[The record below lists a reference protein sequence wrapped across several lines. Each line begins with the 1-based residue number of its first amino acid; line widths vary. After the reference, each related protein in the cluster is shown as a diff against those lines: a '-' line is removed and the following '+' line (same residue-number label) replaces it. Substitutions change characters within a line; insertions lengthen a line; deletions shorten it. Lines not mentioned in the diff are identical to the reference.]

1 MKTENATNDSDLN
14 GTFWSELAEEII
26 FDFDLQE
33 IPFAILFNRIPNT
46 LRLED
51 YGLSTR
57 IYNSLNRHG
66 YGKLGEALQI
76 DVRKVESFKNLGQRS
91 VKELVGD
98 LIALQVKF
106 AIKPELAVESAR
118 QVNSEDAITFPALQD
133 LLPQLKANENAAKAL
148 AVMEDL
154 SRFIYYAGTSEQSI
168 LEFLSHEK
176 LSSSPFLGVLGELE
190 ANDFISKEQAL
201 SGLTKELAFFV
212 DEFKDKELEVFKH
225 RLLTYPQPTLDAIG
239 EAIGVTRERVRQIEA
254 KVKSKFQ
261 SFKNENRALRML
273 LGAIDFRLTEPLQ
286 KKTAIKIMPI
296 LGERFFLK
304 FSILDLL
311 LGLGELSLDGEW
323 IMRDLRRVSSEF
335 DAVVKK
341 SSHPKLLDSKATFDD
356 LAVLWAGLTK
366 KTFTA
371 WMEDHGY
378 ERVLDYWIKNPTLVD
393 YGFAALA
400 RAARPLTAQE
410 MFDLA
415 KSSGNVRTLENALA
429 ASDIFSRTGKKQW
442 SLTSWGNKQYKSIR
456 DAIEEI
462 VDNEG
467 SIAFDQLVARLS
479 DFGVK
484 RNSIKAYATSP
495 PFTIVGG
502 FVRKTAATRVVRKTI
517 TSTKN
522 LYFWG
527 QGVAYRLT
535 ITGEHLRGS
544 GCTCPAAL
552 AKFLEVP
559 DNGGVAFEGPHGAF
573 RVSSQGHMYNL
584 PSTRQAIESL
594 QLGIGDQLLIKFG
607 AGTVEFSKVETEGN
621 TELQIRSIIGAVG
634 KTSLEEQLSLAL
646 FGDKTGDF
654 ELSLNACEK
663 RNEADLAKLISQQ
676 LE

>member
-1 MKTENATNDSDLN
+1 MKTEAATSDSDFN
-14 GTFWSELAEEII
+14 ETFWSELAEEII
-26 FDFDLQE
+26 FDLELPE

-51 YGLSTR
+51 YRLTTR
-57 IYNSLNRHG
+57 IYNSLNRNG
-66 YGKLGEALQI
+66 FGNFGEVLKI
-76 DVRKVESFKNLGQRS
+76 DVRKVETFQNLGYKS
-91 VKELVGD
+91 VRELVIS

-106 AIKPELAVESAR
+106 SIQPELAFVSAR
-118 QVNSEDAITFPALQD
+118 QVSSEDAIRFPALQE
-133 LLPQLKANENAAKAL
+133 LLPQLKANESAAKAL
-148 AVMEDL
+148 AVMEDI
-154 SRFIYYAGTSEQSI
+154 SRFMHYTGTSGRSI
-168 LEFLSHEK
+168 LDFLSHEK
-176 LSSSPFLGVLGELE
+176 LTSNSFLGGLAELE
-190 ANDFISKEQAL
+190 ANDFIAKDEAL
-201 SGLTKELAFFV
+201 TGLTRELAFFV
-212 DEFKDKELEVFKH
+212 DEFKDKELEVFKQ

-261 SFKNENRALRML
+261 SFKNDNTALRML
-273 LGAIDFRLTEPLQ
+273 LGALDFRLTEPLQ
-286 KKTAIKIMPI
+286 KKTAIKMMPI
-296 LGERFFLK
+296 LGKRFFLK

-311 LGLGELSLDGEW
+311 LGLEELSLDGEW
-323 IMRDLRRVSSEF
+323 IMRDLKRVSSEF
-335 DAVVKK
+335 ESVVKR
-341 SSHPKLLDSKATFDD
+341 SNHPKLLDAETTFDD
-356 LAVLWAGLTK
+356 LSELWSGLTR
-366 KTFTA
+366 KTFAA

-378 ERVLDYWIKNPTLVD
+378 ELVLDYWIKTPTLVD

-400 RAARPLTAQE
+400 HAGSSLTAQE
-410 MFDLA
+410 IFDLA

-429 ASDIFSRTGKKQW
+429 ASDLFSRTGKKQW

-462 VDNEG
+462 VDGEG

-484 RNSIKAYATSP
+484 RNSIKAYATSA

-502 FVRKTAATRVVRKTI
+502 FVRKTAATRVVRKTV

-544 GCTCPAAL
+544 GCACPVAL

-559 DNGGVAFEGPHGAF
+559 DNGGVAFEGPYGIF

-594 QLGIGDQLLIKFG
+594 QLAIGDQILIKFE
-607 AGTVEFSKVETEGN
+607 AGKVEFSKVESVGEPK
-621 TELQIRSIIGAVG
+621 LQITSTIGADVE
-634 KTSLEEQLSLAL
+634 KDVEEQLSHAL
-646 FGDKTGDF
+646 FGDMESDL
-654 ELSLNACEK
+654 ERSLDACEK
-663 RNEADLAKLISQQ
+663 RGEADLASLISQ
-676 LE
+676 LLA